1 MRFSRRR
8 AITHSPGPVRD
19 GICSVGDGKN
29 CGRDLNRLSYMKAE
43 IPQPILEHEHTPE
56 AISARLARGARHSYL
71 RDFVYGGIDGA
82 VTTFAVVAGTIGAS
96 LSPRVVLILGAANL
110 IADGFSMAASNFLGT
125 RAERD
130 DYDRI
135 AQLEAR
141 HIDLEP
147 EGEREEIRQIY
158 AAKGFHGADLET
170 IVAIVTSDRE
180 RWIQTML
187 TEEYGL
193 PREVRSE
200 WLAAL
205 STFAAFLFCGLVP
218 LLPFVFGANA
228 AFSTSSL
235 LTGLVFFSIGSVKA
249 RWSTSPWWRSGSVT
263 FIIGGI
269 AASLAFLAG
278 TILKNLAQ

>member
-1 MRFSRRR
+1 MKSE
-8 AITHSPGPVRD
+8 TQKPG
-19 GICSVGDGKN
+19 
-29 CGRDLNRLSYMKAE
+29 
-43 IPQPILEHEHTPE
+43 LEHEHTPE
-56 AISARLARGARHSYL
+56 AISARLARGSQHNYL

-96 LSPRVVLILGAANL
+96 LSTRVVLILGAANL

-125 RAERD
+125 RTERD
-130 DYDRI
+130 DHDRI
-135 AQLEAR
+135 ARLEAK

-158 AAKGFHGADLET
+158 AAKGFQGADLET
-170 IVAIVTSDRE
+170 IVAIVTADRE

-200 WLAAL
+200 WMAAI
-205 STFAAFLFCGLVP
+205 STFAAFFVCGSVP
-218 LLPFVFGANA
+218 LLPFVVGANT
-228 AFSTSSL
+228 AFSTSAF

-249 RWSTSPWWRSGSVT
+249 RWSTSPWWRSGIVT

-269 AASLAFLAG
+269 AASLAYVAG
-278 TILKNLAQ
+278 MILKSLGL